1 MNAQY
6 DRKYLKDLLLERS
19 VRLGDFTLSSGAKSS
34 YYIDARQT
42 TMTAE
47 GQRLTGKIAYTLIE
61 EAGWDVS
68 HVGGLTLGADPVA
81 YAIAHHSTGRDSD
94 SRWFHRTQRT
104 EGPRNRTTDRR
115 GPAHRCPRGGRRG
128 CRDDG
133 WECDSGDR
141 SASKVR
147 SVRRRRDLP
156 GGPGRGGAFKAGRTR
171 RTSSSRVYG
180 TGAPR
185 GGRGSSEVSGG
196 RTAANSVEQP
206 ERHHQAKVIF
216 HLFALG

>member
-6 DRKYLKDLLLERS
+6 DRKCLKNLLLERS

-81 YAIAHHSTGRDSD
+81 YAIAHHSTGRG
-94 SRWFHRTQRT
+94 RTLDGFTVRKEPKDHGTGQQI
-104 EGPRNRTTDRR
+104 EGGLPTDARVVVVEDAVTTGGSAIRAIEVLRKYGASVAGVICLVDREE
-115 GPAHRCPRGGRRG
+115 GGRSRLDELG
-128 CRDDG
+128 VPLL
-133 WECDSGDR
+133 
-141 SASKVR
+141 AVFT
-147 SVRRRRDLP
+147 
-156 GGPGRGGAFKAGRTR
+156 GP
-171 RTSSSRVYG
+171 
-180 TGAPR
+180 
-185 GGRGSSEVSGG
+185 ELL
-196 RTAANSVEQP
+196 AAAE
-206 ERHHQAKVIF
+206 EAAK
-216 HLFALG
+216 

>member
-6 DRKYLKDLLLERS
+6 DRKDLKNLLLERS

-81 YAIAHHSTGRDSD
+81 YAIAHHSTGRG
-94 SRWFHRTQRT
+94 RTLDGFTVRKEPKDHGTGQQI
-104 EGPRNRTTDRR
+104 EGGLPTDARVVVVEDAVTTGGSAIRAIEVLRKYGASVAGVICLVDREE
-115 GPAHRCPRGGRRG
+115 GGRSRL
-128 CRDDG
+128 DELDVPLL
-133 WECDSGDR
+133 
-141 SASKVR
+141 AVFT
-147 SVRRRRDLP
+147 
-156 GGPGRGGAFKAGRTR
+156 GP
-171 RTSSSRVYG
+171 
-180 TGAPR
+180 
-185 GGRGSSEVSGG
+185 ELL
-196 RTAANSVEQP
+196 AAAE
-206 ERHHQAKVIF
+206 EAAK
-216 HLFALG
+216 

>member
-6 DRKYLKDLLLERS
+6 DRKYLKNLLLERS

-81 YAIAHHSTGRDSD
+81 YAIAHHSTGRG
-94 SRWFHRTQRT
+94 RTLAGFTVRKEPKDHGTGQQI
-104 EGPRNRTTDRR
+104 EGGLPTDARVVVVEDAVTTGGSAIRAIEVLRKYGASVAGVICLVDREE
-115 GPAHRCPRGGRRG
+115 GGRSRLDELG
-128 CRDDG
+128 VPLL
-133 WECDSGDR
+133 
-141 SASKVR
+141 AVFT
-147 SVRRRRDLP
+147 
-156 GGPGRGGAFKAGRTR
+156 GP
-171 RTSSSRVYG
+171 
-180 TGAPR
+180 
-185 GGRGSSEVSGG
+185 ELL
-196 RTAANSVEQP
+196 AAAE
-206 ERHHQAKVIF
+206 EAAK
-216 HLFALG
+216 

>member
-6 DRKYLKDLLLERS
+6 DRKCLKNLLLERS

-81 YAIAHHSTGRDSD
+81 YAIAHHSTGRG
-94 SRWFHRTQRT
+94 RTLDGFTVRKEPKDHGTGQQI
-104 EGPRNRTTDRR
+104 EGGLPTDACVVVVEDAVTTGGSAIRAIEVLRKYGASVAGVICLVDREE
-115 GPAHRCPRGGRRG
+115 GGRSRLDELG
-128 CRDDG
+128 VPLL
-133 WECDSGDR
+133 
-141 SASKVR
+141 AVFT
-147 SVRRRRDLP
+147 
-156 GGPGRGGAFKAGRTR
+156 GPELLAA
-171 RTSSSRVYG
+171 
-180 TGAPR
+180 AE
-185 GGRGSSEVSGG
+185 EV
-196 RTAANSVEQP
+196 
-206 ERHHQAKVIF
+206 AK
-216 HLFALG
+216 

>member
-81 YAIAHHSTGRDSD
+81 YAIAHHSTGRG
-94 SRWFHRTQRT
+94 RTLDGFTVRKEPKDHGTGQQI
-104 EGPRNRTTDRR
+104 EGGLPTDACVVVVEDAVTTGGSAIRAIEVLRKYGASVAGVICLVDREE
-115 GPAHRCPRGGRRG
+115 GGRSRLDELG
-128 CRDDG
+128 VPLL
-133 WECDSGDR
+133 
-141 SASKVR
+141 AVFT
-147 SVRRRRDLP
+147 
-156 GGPGRGGAFKAGRTR
+156 GPELLAA
-171 RTSSSRVYG
+171 
-180 TGAPR
+180 AE
-185 GGRGSSEVSGG
+185 EV
-196 RTAANSVEQP
+196 
-206 ERHHQAKVIF
+206 AK
-216 HLFALG
+216 

>member
-6 DRKYLKDLLLERS
+6 DRKYLKNLLLERS

-81 YAIAHHSTGRDSD
+81 YAIAHHSTGRG
-94 SRWFHRTQRT
+94 RTLDGFTVRKEPKDHGTGQQI
-104 EGPRNRTTDRR
+104 EGGLPTDARVVVVEDAVTTGGSAILAIEVLRKYGASVAGVICLVDREE
-115 GPAHRCPRGGRRG
+115 GGRSRLDELG
-128 CRDDG
+128 VPLL
-133 WECDSGDR
+133 
-141 SASKVR
+141 AVFT
-147 SVRRRRDLP
+147 
-156 GGPGRGGAFKAGRTR
+156 GPELLAA
-171 RTSSSRVYG
+171 
-180 TGAPR
+180 A
-185 GGRGSSEVSGG
+185 EE
-196 RTAANSVEQP
+196 AAN
-206 ERHHQAKVIF
+206 
-216 HLFALG
+216 

>member
-6 DRKYLKDLLLERS
+6 DRKCLKDLLLERS

-81 YAIAHHSTGRDSD
+81 YAIAHHSTGRG
-94 SRWFHRTQRT
+94 RTLDGFTVRKEPKDHGTGQQI
-104 EGPRNRTTDRR
+104 EGGLPTDARVVVVEDAVTTGGSAIRAIEVLRKYGASVAGVICLVDREE
-115 GPAHRCPRGGRRG
+115 GGRSRLDELG
-128 CRDDG
+128 VPLL
-133 WECDSGDR
+133 
-141 SASKVR
+141 AVFT
-147 SVRRRRDLP
+147 
-156 GGPGRGGAFKAGRTR
+156 GP
-171 RTSSSRVYG
+171 
-180 TGAPR
+180 
-185 GGRGSSEVSGG
+185 ELL
-196 RTAANSVEQP
+196 AAAE
-206 ERHHQAKVIF
+206 EAAK
-216 HLFALG
+216 

>member
-6 DRKYLKDLLLERS
+6 DRKYLKNLLLERS

-81 YAIAHHSTGRDSD
+81 YAIAHHSTGRG
-94 SRWFHRTQRT
+94 RTLDGFTVRKEPKDHGTGQQI
-104 EGPRNRTTDRR
+104 EGGLPTDARVVVVEDAVTTGGSAIRAIEVLRKYGASVVGVICLVDREE
-115 GPAHRCPRGGRRG
+115 GGRSRLDELG
-128 CRDDG
+128 VPLL
-133 WECDSGDR
+133 
-141 SASKVR
+141 AVFT
-147 SVRRRRDLP
+147 
-156 GGPGRGGAFKAGRTR
+156 GP
-171 RTSSSRVYG
+171 
-180 TGAPR
+180 
-185 GGRGSSEVSGG
+185 ELL
-196 RTAANSVEQP
+196 AAAE
-206 ERHHQAKVIF
+206 EAAK
-216 HLFALG
+216 

>member
-6 DRKYLKDLLLERS
+6 DRKYLKNLLLERS

-81 YAIAHHSTGRDSD
+81 YAIAHHSTGRG
-94 SRWFHRTQRT
+94 RTLDGFTVRKEPKDHGTGQQI
-104 EGPRNRTTDRR
+104 EGGLPTDARVVVVEDAVTTGGSAILAIEVLRKYGASVAGVICLVDREE
-115 GPAHRCPRGGRRG
+115 GGRSRLDELG
-128 CRDDG
+128 VPLL
-133 WECDSGDR
+133 
-141 SASKVR
+141 AVFT
-147 SVRRRRDLP
+147 
-156 GGPGRGGAFKAGRTR
+156 GP
-171 RTSSSRVYG
+171 
-180 TGAPR
+180 
-185 GGRGSSEVSGG
+185 ELL
-196 RTAANSVEQP
+196 AAAE
-206 ERHHQAKVIF
+206 EAAK
-216 HLFALG
+216 

>member
-6 DRKYLKDLLLERS
+6 DRKYLKNLLLERS

-81 YAIAHHSTGRDSD
+81 YAIAHHSTGRD
-94 SRWFHRTQRT
+94 RTLDGFTVRKEPKDHGTGQQIDGGLPTDARVVVV
-104 EGPRNRTTDRR
+104 EDAVTTGGSAILAIEVLRKYGASVAGVICLVDREE
-115 GPAHRCPRGGRRG
+115 GGRSRLDELG
-128 CRDDG
+128 VPLL
-133 WECDSGDR
+133 
-141 SASKVR
+141 AVFT
-147 SVRRRRDLP
+147 
-156 GGPGRGGAFKAGRTR
+156 GP
-171 RTSSSRVYG
+171 
-180 TGAPR
+180 
-185 GGRGSSEVSGG
+185 ELL
-196 RTAANSVEQP
+196 AAAE
-206 ERHHQAKVIF
+206 EAAK
-216 HLFALG
+216 